1 MGPDSYFFSL
11 EKKSNDEM
19 FWEDSGE
26 MNDKQK
32 KADGASSSKQDSLQK
47 WQMFTKRP
55 GKINPGLK

>member
-47 WQMFTKRP
+47 
-55 GKINPGLK
+55 